1 MTQKPTEHNPG
12 AGLMERFRNQHVAVR
27 WGVVVLVVFVLWIL
41 LTAI

>member
-1 MTQKPTEHNPG
+1 MAEKPVNNPG

-27 WGVVVLVVFVLWIL
+27 WGVVVFVAFLAWIL